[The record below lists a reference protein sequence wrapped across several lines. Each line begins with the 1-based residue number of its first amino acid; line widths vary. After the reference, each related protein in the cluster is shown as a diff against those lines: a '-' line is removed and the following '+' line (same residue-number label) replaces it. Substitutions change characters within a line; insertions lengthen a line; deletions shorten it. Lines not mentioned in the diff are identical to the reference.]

1 MGIETTTKGTTVTS
15 SPTPSPSLLD
25 RFKALF
31 GGASGRLGSTVS
43 AARAVELVREG
54 ASLVDV
60 REKAEWRS
68 GHAPQAVHIPLADVE
83 KGARRLPK
91 DRPVVVMCASG
102 MRSRTGAKHLR
113 SLGLD
118 ATSVSGGIGA
128 WQRAGGA
135 VRR

>member
-1 MGIETTTKGTTVTS
+1 MTS
-15 SPTPSPSLLD
+15 STTPPQSLLG
-25 RFKALF
+25 RLRALF
-31 GGASGRLGSTVS
+31 GGPSDGRLGSSVS

-60 REKAEWRS
+60 RERAEWKS

-83 KGARRLPK
+83 KGSRRLSK
-91 DRPVVVMCASG
+91 DRPVVVVCASG

-113 SLGLD
+113 SLGFE
-118 ATSVSGGIGA
+118 ATSLTGGLGA

>member
-1 MGIETTTKGTTVTS
+1 MTS
-15 SPTPSPSLLD
+15 SQASSPSLLA
-25 RFKALF
+25 RLRGLL
-31 GGASGRLGSTVS
+31 GGGSGDRLGSTVS
-43 AARAVELVREG
+43 ATRAVELVRDG
-54 ASLVDV
+54 AHLVDV
-60 REKAEWRS
+60 RERSEWRS
-68 GHAPQAVHIPLADVE
+68 GHAPQAVHVPLADLD
-83 KGARRLPK
+83 KAPRRLAK

-113 SLGLD
+113 SLGYD